1 MRYQSAHGLKT
12 DLIECQRRLL
22 AMVSSSSEDSSE
34 VCQKTREFIINSDYL
49 MKAYTVLRN
58 STRGPIYGLCYLAE
72 LNF

>member
-34 VCQKTREFIINSDYL
+34 VCYKKTRISI
-49 MKAYTVLRN
+49 MKPDHFLKSLYRPLR
-58 STRGPIYGLCYLAE
+58 
-72 LNF
+72 